1 MTKTKNSIIGIA
13 DQNNSG
19 GYFID
24 NEDVS
29 VFVAVEG
36 YDKTDAYHRFTS
48 IIEPYSSYC
57 PCCGERWF
65 GMDFNEWPAPKDGLT
80 IKNFV
85 ESENEEDYN
94 CVIHLLDGTKKRCH
108 YVC

>member
-36 YDKTDAYHRFTS
+36 YDKTDAYNRFKT
-48 IIEPYSSYC
+48 IIKPYSSWC

-65 GMDFNEWPAPKDGLT
+65 DMDFNEWPAPEDGLT

-94 CVIHLLDGTKKRCH
+94 CVLHLLDGTKKRCH

>member
-1 MTKTKNSIIGIA
+1 MTKTKDSIIGIA
-13 DQNNSG
+13 YQNNSG

-36 YDKTDAYHRFTS
+36 HDETDADLRFTS

-65 GMDFNEWPAPKDGLT
+65 YIGFKGWPAPEDGLT

-85 ESENEEDYN
+85 ESENEEDNN
-94 CVIHLLDGTKKRCH
+94 CVLHLLDGTKKRCH

>member
-1 MTKTKNSIIGIA
+1 MTKIKDSIIGISH
-13 DQNNSG
+13 QNNSG

-29 VFVAVEG
+29 VLVAVEG

-48 IIEPYSSYC
+48 IIKPYSSYC
-57 PCCGERWF
+57 PCCGERWYD
-65 GMDFNEWPAPKDGLT
+65 MSFNDWPAPTDGLT